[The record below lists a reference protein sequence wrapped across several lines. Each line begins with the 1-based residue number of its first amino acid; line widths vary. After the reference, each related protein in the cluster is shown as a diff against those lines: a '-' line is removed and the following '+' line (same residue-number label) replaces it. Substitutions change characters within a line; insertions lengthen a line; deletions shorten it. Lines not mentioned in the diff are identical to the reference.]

1 MNAMRKIPFSL
12 FVLLRRWIHGFPGNL
27 RIESI
32 FVKQLASYL
41 LLLLLL
47 TLLFTL
53 LLFPVGREHLEA
65 EIGRK
70 LQDIAR
76 IAARNMPP
84 ERLALIREGGETT
97 RMVMRL
103 EQKLAQIQEAT
114 GVTNIFVFRPDKR
127 ALLDLDP
134 SVQIGERY
142 HALPISKEL
151 SRLAAGEAVN
161 THAFENEAGQLVM
174 EAFAPIRQGGRLMA
188 IVGVKGGAS
197 ELEIIEEMHERF
209 DRLTFLALV
218 FASLVAFLLARS
230 ITAPLRRIAQMAQA
244 VGKGDYNVR
253 VAVRSRDEIGL
264 LADTIHRM
272 AEQIERREQALRQIT
287 ATVAHEIRNPLNSIK
302 LLVSLLEEELEEA
315 GVTDTGE
322 TIETLHYEIGK
333 LNRFLTEFLT
343 FARPVSLEKK
353 PVHPAELVSAI
364 EGLVELEGKTRRI
377 EITSD
382 VAPDLPEVFVDRH
395 RIEQVLLN
403 LAINAVMSSSSG
415 GEVRLG
421 AHPGPDGK
429 GVVFFVEDRGPGI
442 PPEVFPHLFT
452 PFFTTRKEGTGLGL
466 ANARKIVQEHGGEI
480 RAENRPGGGA
490 RFEFFLPTPPTT

>member
-1 MNAMRKIPFSL
+1 MNAMKKLRSRSFASLRKRIEG
-12 FVLLRRWIHGFPGNL
+12 V

-32 FVKQLASYL
+32 FFKQLASYL
-41 LLLLLL
+41 LLLFLL

-76 IAARNMPP
+76 ISARNMPP

-103 EQKLAQIQEAT
+103 EQKLAEIQEAT
-114 GVTNIFVFRPDKR
+114 GVTNIFVFRPDMR

-134 SVQIGERY
+134 AVPIGERY
-142 HALPISKEL
+142 RSLPLSTEEL
-151 SRLAAGEAVN
+151 SQLAAGEGVN

-174 EAFAPIRQGGRLMA
+174 EAFAPIREGRRLVA
-188 IVGVKGGAS
+188 IVGIKGGAG

-209 DRLTFLALV
+209 DRLTFLALLFV
-218 FASLVAFLLARS
+218 SLVAFLLARS

-244 VGKGDYNVR
+244 VGKGDYSVR

-264 LADTIHRM
+264 LADTIHQM

-287 ATVAHEIRNPLNSIK
+287 AAVAHEIRNPLNSIK

-353 PVHPAELVSAI
+353 PIHPRELVSAI
-364 EGLVELEGKTRRI
+364 EGLLQLEGRARRI
-377 EITSD
+377 EVTSD

-403 LAINAVMSSSSG
+403 LAINAVMSSSAG
-415 GEVRLG
+415 GEVHLG

-442 PPEVFPHLFT
+442 PKEVFPNLFT

-490 RFEFFLPTPPTT
+490 RFEFFLPTPTTT